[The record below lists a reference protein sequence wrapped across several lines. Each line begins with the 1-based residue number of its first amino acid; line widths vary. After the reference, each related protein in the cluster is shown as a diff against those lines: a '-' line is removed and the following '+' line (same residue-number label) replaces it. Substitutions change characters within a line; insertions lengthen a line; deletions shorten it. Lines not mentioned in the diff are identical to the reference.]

1 MNNESQEAK
10 QEEEFDSEQI
20 YILNNLND
28 MLANYTEVNKVIE
41 KYKECLKEFFIMIS
55 NQYNRINE
63 LYYNYFESE
72 SKDQIFVN
80 TPIFKLGSFIK
91 NMIQLQLKNYD
102 IIISKGELFNLI
114 DNKISRLQMII
125 EEASSECKNI
135 SISRDIYKET
145 NNIFGAMMNIMKDLE
160 IKAIDEYIWEK
171 YKKRASEAG
180 EKKAED
186 LVSDMKN
193 LEKNIRDFVEEKKKQ
208 YYSKLKVP
216 YDRIQATFNELKNYF
231 LDYGKHLKDMNEN
244 LNSEI
249 EKLRNDINSN
259 TMIKDANTSETNS
272 GFNLS
277 EKEFYTVKYKLKLL
291 KNNIYALNPSQSQDD
306 QAQNKENETKSNIQQ
321 KVKEFHDNNILLTEK
336 DKYEIISKLYSYDL
350 KILDKSL
357 YVLDIEKGKF
367 IALDLSHEILS
378 YSKDNEETEK
388 KLNEKYNEI
397 IESMNNKIVNN
408 IKNIESFFLALNQYR
423 ANGDS
428 KLSSKFYDLVVY
440 VYNKAQELL
449 VKAGNKRLEDL
460 MLILSR
466 TFYKE
471 IDGKKIYIVD
481 VIKTHEL
488 YKKEDFWKTIIIKQI
503 EDEFKVMRNFKVVNN
518 TTNVLTQKRKEEII
532 TTKLYPFY
540 DLLKDYDV
548 DKDKRDNLIKQI
560 LDKYKCGDES
570 REQVFSFIKENQ
582 N

>member
-1 MNNESQEAK
+1 MNNKSKEAK

-20 YILNNLND
+20 LILNNLND

-193 LEKNIRDFVEEKKKQ
+193 LEKNIRDFVEEKKRQ
-208 YYSKLKVP
+208 YYSKLKIP

-244 LNSEI
+244 LNNEI

-306 QAQNKENETKSNIQQ
+306 QAQNTENETKSNIQQ

-548 DKDKRDNLIKQI
+548 EKDKRDNLIKQI

>member
-1 MNNESQEAK
+1 
-10 QEEEFDSEQI
+10 
-20 YILNNLND
+20 
-28 MLANYTEVNKVIE
+28 
-41 KYKECLKEFFIMIS
+41 
-55 NQYNRINE
+55 
-63 LYYNYFESE
+63 
-72 SKDQIFVN
+72 
-80 TPIFKLGSFIK
+80 
-91 NMIQLQLKNYD
+91 MIQLQLKNYD

-114 DNKISRLQMII
+114 DNKISRLQMIL

-193 LEKNIRDFVEEKKKQ
+193 LEKNIRDFVEEKKRQ

-291 KNNIYALNPSQSQDD
+291 KNNIYTLNPSQSQDD
-306 QAQNKENETKSNIQQ
+306 QAQNTENETKSNIQQ
-321 KVKEFHDNNILLTEK
+321 KVKEFHNNNILLTEK

-388 KLNEKYNEI
+388 QFNEKYNQI

-428 KLSSKFYDLVVY
+428 KLSPKFYDLVVY

-449 VKAGNKRLEDL
+449 IKAGNKRLEDL

>member
-1 MNNESQEAK
+1 MNNKSKEAK

-20 YILNNLND
+20 FILNNLND

-160 IKAIDEYIWEK
+160 LKAIDEYIWEK

-193 LEKNIRDFVEEKKKQ
+193 LEKNIRDFVEEKKRQ

-291 KNNIYALNPSQSQDD
+291 KNNIYTLNPSQSQDD
-306 QAQNKENETKSNIQQ
+306 QAQNTENETKSNIQQ
-321 KVKEFHDNNILLTEK
+321 KVKEFHENNILLTEK

-428 KLSSKFYDLVVY
+428 KLSPKFYDLVVY

-548 DKDKRDNLIKQI
+548 EKDKRDNLIKQI